1 MIEFDED
8 LVKIEARGFESKGS
22 TEVKTVL
29 MFKEDQHI
37 LVYRT
42 DEYYYQK
49 VKAGSFLVGY
59 GVFMEDNEVHVN
71 GNYTWHTYDTY
82 EEVRK
87 DCEQLSGKLV

>member
-1 MIEFDED
+1 MNEFNEE
-8 LVKIEARGFESKGS
+8 LVKVEARGFESKGS

-29 MFKEDQHI
+29 MFKDDQHI
-37 LVYRT
+37 LVYNT
-42 DEYYYQK
+42 IEDYYQK

-71 GNYTWHTYDTY
+71 GNYTWHIYDTY

-87 DCEQLSGKLV
+87 DCEQLSGKIV